1 MADLEA
7 IQGIVLIP
15 ARFDILRFPF
25 FALNTKL
32 RAQAQAQAK
41 LFIQTHPGAADL
53 TVEELRERLNSNAK
67 ASFINSI
74 QRSINWIP
82 GLTPFW
88 QRQRSQLIQMIEQQG
103 SPHLFFTLS
112 AADLHWP
119 DLHRLIENQ
128 RAIANGG
135 EPLDIS
141 TLGERARHDRC
152 VDNLTKY
159 PHIVAS
165 FLQCRV
171 KVFLDTLNKLSGFQF
186 VDHWYRYEWQH
197 RGSGHVH
204 GFLWLMDGPN
214 LQEKDLENA
223 EHRQQLADYFS
234 QKVFSH
240 APIPNLPRPDTN
252 PCQLPRPANKD
263 NRTDVT
269 ELLNRC
275 QRHSKCI
282 ATYCLRYN
290 KRRKA
295 LLCRFSFPQPVC
307 DRPKIE
313 KNEKGQW
320 KFFPQRSQAD
330 VDLNHYHPLWIAL
343 WRGNIDVS
351 PVLSK
356 DAAVNYIS
364 KYAAKAESMSSELD
378 KIILELA
385 KDASGND
392 GIQMIVTKTLNRFV
406 VERDFSAQEAC
417 HQLLHM
423 QMVGC
428 SRTFESI
435 NLPVDLTVTRVLKAR
450 SRRRAGVP
458 ADGGIQQA
466 QRNACSKLESYMKRQ
481 PDLNDI
487 SYFDMVKRYQW
498 NTKAHR
504 WDPRRREAV
513 VLIYPKKW
521 SDALRRDRSE
531 ENDGYDRPTFSTAA
545 RRALMLYVPFRNLD
559 EVSDYHQFLDPPLP
573 PEPYNPQEN
582 NDQRWRTC
590 LFHRMIRTPQL
601 FPNEIHRLFHGI
613 EEDDFDLNID
623 PFETTDEEWDPTPA
637 TLRRQEQE
645 WETAGRVMANQMLGQ
660 PRDFFGARDIDLL
673 HDWSLDLSDYNLPA
687 NLESFIT
694 TQKQLCRETMDYE
707 PVLPHML
714 NVGQR
719 VVYDY
724 VVKRFSNA
732 LDGNGDMPENVIVI
746 GRGGVGKSFL
756 IRAMERGIW
765 EAVIEKYGREEYPTI
780 RTTVKLAAF
789 TGKAAF
795 QVGGVTIHSLLNIT
809 KLDNIQP
816 LQVEPVRQ
824 LQRDLKN
831 TRFLFLDEMSMIGLR
846 LLYAIDNRLRQI
858 FPLHHDKPFGGLIVV
873 LFGDFGQLPPVMDS
887 PLYTMISDESD
898 PLLRHAFRLY
908 RNSFTRAFELL
919 EQMRQQG
926 VTDMDLR
933 FQTALSHLRS
943 GEVQRSDW
951 EFLQTRVLAQV
962 PPDERIMFDN
972 AVFLFSTNKE
982 VDERNVQMLEKLG
995 TPVARIEADYH
1006 GISKEE
1012 GAKIDSDYCNN
1023 LEHVLHLSV
1032 GCRVILRSL
1041 PNLTVGNAN
1050 EKCMAI
1056 ERPLQRRIGQCQGN
1070 CFQRRCEATESA
1082 NMCSR

>member
-7 IQGIVLIP
+7 IQGIVLI
-15 ARFDILRFPF
+15 AVRFNIVRFPF

-32 RAQAQAQAK
+32 RAEAQAQAK
-41 LFIQTHPGAADL
+41 LFIRTHPGAADL
-53 TVEELRERLNSNAK
+53 TVEELREQLNSNAK
-67 ASFINSI
+67 VTFINSI

-88 QRQRSQLIQMIEQQG
+88 QRQRSQLVQMIVQQG

-119 DLHRLIENQ
+119 DLHRLIEQQ

-141 TLGERARHDRC
+141 KLGERARHNRC

-171 KVFLDTLNKLSGFQF
+171 KMFLETLKKLAGFHF

-204 GFLWLMDGPN
+204 GFLWLSDGPN
-214 LQEKDLENA
+214 LEEKDIENA
-223 EHRQQLADYFS
+223 EHRRQLVNYFS

-252 PCQLPRPANKD
+252 PCQLPRSANKD

-282 ATYCLRYN
+282 APYCLRYN
-290 KRRKA
+290 KRIRA
-295 LLCRFSFPQPVC
+295 LRCRFSFPQSVC

-320 KFFPQRSQAD
+320 TFYPQRSHSD
-330 VDLNHYHPLWIAL
+330 VDLNRYHPLCIAL

-385 KDASGND
+385 KDAPNND
-392 GIQMIVTKTLNRFV
+392 GIQMIITKTLNSFV

-423 QMVGC
+423 QMVEC
-428 SRTFESI
+428 SRTFDSI
-435 NLPVDLTVTRVLKAR
+435 NLPVDLTVTRVIKAR
-450 SRRRAGVP
+450 SRRRANAP

-466 QRNACSKLESYMKRQ
+466 QRNAFSKLEAYMERQ
-481 PDLNDI
+481 PQLKDI
-487 SYFDMVKRYQW
+487 SYFDMVRRYQW
-498 NTKAHR
+498 KAGR
-504 WDPRRREAV
+504 WHPRNREAI
-513 VLIYPKKW
+513 VLVYPKKW
-521 SDALRRDRSE
+521 SDALRKEPSQ
-531 ENDGYDRPTFSTAA
+531 ENNGYDRPTFFTAA

-559 EVSDYHQFLDPPLP
+559 EASDYRQVLDTSLP

-590 LFHRMIRTPQL
+590 LLYRMIHTPHL
-601 FPNEIHRLFHGI
+601 FPNVIHQLFHGV
-613 EEDDFDLNID
+613 EESDFDLNID
-623 PFETTDEEWDPTPA
+623 PFETSDDEWEPTPIIP
-637 TLRRQEQE
+637 RRQEQE
-645 WETAGRVMANQMLGQ
+645 WETAGRVMPNQMLGQ

-673 HDWSLDLSDYNLPA
+673 HDWNSDLSDYDLPA
-687 NLESFIT
+687 NPESFIT
-694 TQKQLCRETMDYE
+694 MQKQLSRETTDYE
-707 PVLPHML
+707 PVLPDML
-714 NVGQR
+714 NAGQR
-719 VVYDY
+719 MVYDY
-724 VVKRFSNA
+724 VVKRFADA
-732 LDGNGDMPENVIVI
+732 LDGNGDVPENVIVM

-756 IRAMERGIW
+756 IRAMEQGIW
-765 EAVIEKYGREEYPTI
+765 EVMIEKYGLEEYPTI
-780 RTTVKLAAF
+780 RTAVKLAAF

-795 QVGGVTIHSLLNIT
+795 QVGGFTIHSLLNVT
-809 KLDNIQP
+809 KLDKIQP
-816 LQVEPVRQ
+816 LQVGPLRQ
-824 LQRDLKN
+824 LQHNLKN
-831 TRFLFLDEMSMIGLR
+831 TRFLFLDEMSMIGMR
-846 LLYAIDNRLRQI
+846 LLHAIDYRLRQI
-858 FPLHHDKPFGGLIVV
+858 FPHHHDKPFGGLIVV

-887 PLYTMISDESD
+887 PLYTLISDESD
-898 PLLRHAFRLY
+898 RVMRGAFQLY
-908 RNSFTRAFELL
+908 RDSFTRAFELVQ
-919 EQMRQQG
+919 QMRQQG
-926 VTDMDLR
+926 VTDMDLL
-933 FQTALSHLRS
+933 FQNALSNLRS

-951 EFLQTRVLAQV
+951 EFLQTRVLAQL
-962 PPDERIMFDN
+962 PPDNRIRFDD

-982 VDERNVQMLEKLG
+982 VDERNIQMLEKLG
-995 TPVARIEADYH
+995 TPVARIEASYH
-1006 GISKEE
+1006 GISNDE
-1012 GAKIDSDYCNN
+1012 GAKIDSEYCNN

-1032 GCRVILRSL
+1032 GCRVRLLLL
-1041 PNLTVGNAN
+1041 PNLTPDNVNK
-1050 EKCMAI
+1050 KCMAI
-1056 ERPLQRRIGQCQGN
+1056 EGPLQWRIGN
-1070 CFQRRCEATESA
+1070 CARNGFQPRCVATESA
-1082 NMCSR
+1082 NMCSH